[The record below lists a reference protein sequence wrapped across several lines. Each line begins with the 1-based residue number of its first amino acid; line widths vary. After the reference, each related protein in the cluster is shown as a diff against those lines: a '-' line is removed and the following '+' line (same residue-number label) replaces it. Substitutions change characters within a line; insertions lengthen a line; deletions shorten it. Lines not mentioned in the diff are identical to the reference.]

1 MVVLPNLYGDII
13 SDICAGLVGG
23 LGVAP
28 GMNLGK
34 EYAVFEPTHG
44 SAPDIAGQGIANPLA
59 MMLSATLMLRHLEL
73 NEDAGVLERAIAT
86 VLRERKVIPA
96 DLRPKG
102 QPATTEAITNAVVNA
117 FDSDI

>member
-1 MVVLPNLYGDII
+1 
-13 SDICAGLVGG
+13 
-23 LGVAP
+23 
-28 GMNLGK
+28 
-34 EYAVFEPTHG
+34 
-44 SAPDIAGQGIANPLA
+44 

-96 DLRPKG
+96 DLRPNG
-102 QPATTEAITNAVVNA
+102 PPATTEAITNAVVNA